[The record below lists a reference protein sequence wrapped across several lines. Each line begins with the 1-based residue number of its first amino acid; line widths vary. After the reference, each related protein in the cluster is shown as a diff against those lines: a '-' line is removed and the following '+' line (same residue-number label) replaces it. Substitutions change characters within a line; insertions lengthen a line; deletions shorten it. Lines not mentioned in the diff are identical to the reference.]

1 MEASEGLA
9 CCADQTLLLDIHGSV
24 WGAGD
29 NRQGAL
35 SLVTVEENM
44 DYFAKLPDMPSVVS
58 LTTGYNRSYF
68 IDDKGA
74 VWACG
79 NNGGGRLGIGIDPQK
94 QFFFAPRQVQLEA
107 KVRKIS
113 ANSNYITLFLDDS
126 GCVWKTGEVSA
137 KEDLSSVPSKIEG
150 VPPIIDIAV
159 GSSYYLLL
167 DENNRVWA
175 HGRNVGQFGIQ
186 GNEYVNSTRI
196 DILPPIAAVFTGY
209 DSTLFLDVDGNALS
223 IGNRSCF
230 SDHVS
235 AANVPYSIGNHPRF
249 TQLSATQY
257 HFLGITEDREVYSA
271 GRNGNGELGRASIQT
286 PKKVENLPPISTVY
300 AGNGTSL
307 FVDLE
312 GSVFACGSNSRKKL
326 GIGWRPQASQI
337 FKIENI
343 APVMQHSQRPFLRQ
357 STKSARKV

>member
-1 MEASEGLA
+1 MEASYQGVA
-9 CCADQTLLLDIHGSV
+9 CCADQTLLLDIQGSV

-29 NRQGAL
+29 NRKGAL

-44 DYFAKLPDMPSVVS
+44 DYFAKLPDMPSVES
-58 LTTGYNRSYF
+58 LYTGYNRSYF

-79 NNGGGRLGIGIDPQK
+79 DNSGGRLGIGINPQK
-94 QFFFAPRQVQLEA
+94 QFFFAPRKVPLDS

-113 ANSNYITLFLDDS
+113 ANSNNITLFLDDS
-126 GCVWKTGEVSA
+126 GCVWKTGEA
-137 KEDLSSVPSKIEG
+137 RLTAGQSSFPSKIEG

-159 GSSYYLLL
+159 GSSFYILL
-167 DENNRVWA
+167 DENNKVWA

-186 GNEYVNSTRI
+186 GNEYVNSTRMP
-196 DILPPIAAVFTGY
+196 DILPPIAAVFAGY
-209 DSTLFLDVDGNALS
+209 DFTLFLDMDGNVLS
-223 IGNRSCF
+223 IGNRGYF
-230 SDHVS
+230 SDNLPS
-235 AANVPYSIGNHPRF
+235 ANVPRLIGNHPRF
-249 TQLSATQY
+249 TQLSANHY

-271 GRNGNGELGRASIQT
+271 GQNSNGELGRAINRA
-286 PKKVENLPPISTVY
+286 PNKVERLPPISSVF

-326 GIGWRPQASQI
+326 GCGWRPQAWEV
-337 FKIENI
+337 FKIEKIPPAIQYNL
-343 APVMQHSQRPFLRQ
+343 HQ